1 MFTPFGFRSAPAWG
15 GVALMPFVLMQFTF
29 ALKVCLS
36 EAAINMGIFCAVA
49 FKDWF
54 RYQFIKPEFY
64 PSQWGLVCVLVG
76 LEVLAVYSHSNYYAS
91 ALLLGFS
98 YLSIALAAAIYTFVY
113 LKFVGVIKVRKS

>member
-1 MFTPFGFRSAPAWG
+1 R
-15 GVALMPFVLMQFTF
+15 
-29 ALKVCLS
+29 
-36 EAAINMGIFCAVA
+36 
-49 FKDWF
+49 DWF

-98 YLSIALAAAIYTFVY
+98 YLSIVLAAAIYTFVY
-113 LKFVGVIKVRKS
+113 LKFVGVIKPRKS